1 MQQVNDQAYGC
12 PQPADR
18 VALRKLR
25 NLWGRF
31 SLVSSRPVRFSGRL
45 LQGSEGAP
53 RKMRGG
59 GGSRQPRRRNVYGE
73 QGHQGRRPAQGDDH
87 GHRTGGRG
95 VGAHGLPGGPHGR
108 TADGF
113 ETQFG
118 VNHLGH
124 FALTGLL
131 LPKLLAAGPG
141 ARVVTVSSFVHLL
154 GTVDPRDLNMER
166 GYRRWAAYARSKSA
180 NLLFT
185 HELAHRLRAA
195 GAHLVAAAAHP
206 GYAATNLMSVAPKME
221 GHRAKQR
228 FMEIGNRY
236 FAQSPEQGAL
246 PTLYAATGPDVR
258 QDDFFGPP
266 LQGLWHGS
274 PGRSARAKWTLS
286 DTAGRGLWAA
296 SGAADRGAVRGAREL
311 KSLPPPPPPP
321 RAAGPPDP
329 FWGTVAAPVPTEE
342 VRPINASSGWVLAL
356 EGCAV
361 AATYAA

>member
-1 MQQVNDQAYGC
+1 MKGWTASDIPDQTGRTAVVTGANSGLGLITARELARRGAQVVLACRSETRGAEAAELIQAQAPGAYV
-12 PQPADR
+12 R
-18 VALRKLR
+18 VAPLDLADLASIRAFAAGHK
-25 NLWGRF
+25 GD
-31 SLVSSRPVRFSGRL
+31 RL
-45 LQGSEGAP
+45 DLLINNA
-53 RKMRGG
+53 
-59 GGSRQPRRRNVYGE
+59 
-73 QGHQGRRPAQGDDH
+73 
-87 GHRTGGRG
+87 G
-95 VGAHGLPGGPHGR
+95 VMALPHGR

-141 ARVVTVSSFVHLL
+141 ARVVTVSSFMHLL

-166 GYRRWAAYARSKSA
+166 KYRRWAAYARSKSA

-185 HELAHRLRAA
+185 HELAHRLRAT

-266 LQGLWHGS
+266 LQGLWHAS

-296 SGAADRGAVRGAREL
+296 SERL
-311 KSLPPPPPPP
+311 
-321 RAAGPPDP
+321 
-329 FWGTVAAPVPTEE
+329 TE
-342 VRPINASSGWVLAL
+342 VRYEALAS
-356 EGCAV
+356 
-361 AATYAA
+361 